1 MLQPSQEQAA
11 VPQFRTLK
19 MHEERDTLPRLRVS
33 DLRAEFASAAADD
46 PDSVRSLA
54 LAMIRR
60 IDAYWVAIDYC
71 APMTLG
77 SGGETPT
84 ARPAPQFEHRYGTF
98 HWLRI
103 NETKDGPEKVWS
115 EAGSICLNTALHLA
129 QWEFGQV
136 LPEVPDLLRNGRIA
150 AMSACK
156 NQSIAGSPW
165 NKNSRKL
172 TNAGVRKRLRQAL
185 NASPYAYLVLHPDSG
200 LPTFYVDSDFARI
213 SPAMAER
220 AREAN
225 RPFRVSGPREAA
237 TRSAA

>member
-1 MLQPSQEQAA
+1 MFQPSHEQAA

-19 MHEERDTLPRLRVS
+19 MHEERDTLPRLAVTE
-33 DLRAEFASAAADD
+33 LRAEFALAAADD
-46 PDSVRSLA
+46 PDAVRSLA

-60 IDAYWVAIDYC
+60 IDAYWSAIDYC
-71 APMTLG
+71 PPMTLG

-103 NETKDGPEKVWS
+103 TETTAGPEKVWS
-115 EAGSICLNTALHLA
+115 EAKSICLNTALHLA
-129 QWEFGQV
+129 QWEFAQI
-136 LPEVPDLLRNGRIA
+136 LPENPDLLRNGRIA

-156 NQSIAGSPW
+156 NQVIAGSPW

-185 NASPYAYLVLHPDSG
+185 NASPYAYLALHPDSG
-200 LPTFYVDSDFARI
+200 LPAFYVDSDFARL
-213 SPAMAER
+213 SPALAER
-220 AREAN
+220 AREVN
-225 RPFRVSGPREAA
+225 RAFRVSGPREVV